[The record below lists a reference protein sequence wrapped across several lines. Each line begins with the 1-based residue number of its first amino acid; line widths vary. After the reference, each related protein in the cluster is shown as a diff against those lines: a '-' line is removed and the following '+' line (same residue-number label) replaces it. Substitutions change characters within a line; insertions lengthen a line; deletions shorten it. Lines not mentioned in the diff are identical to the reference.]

1 MKLAAKRFENVAWVA
16 LVFCVAI
23 LLYPLWLG
31 VGAVRSDIVET
42 DLKILATRERIRY
55 LETEIETR
63 ANPQHLEDWNA
74 MEFGYRPP
82 SAEQFLAGE
91 RALAGLSQTD
101 GEAAPMTMVATLDG
115 VKPAGMIGSV
125 FGRAQAAKRDPLAP
139 QSAANGDSS
148 AAASKTDPAGSA
160 GSDPSQR
167 RASQLA
173 ALGKTEKVA
182 RLDEILVNDD
192 VLNARAT
199 VTSRSDDE
207 GEL

>member
-1 MKLAAKRFENVAWVA
+1 
-16 LVFCVAI
+16 
-23 LLYPLWLG
+23 
-31 VGAVRSDIVET
+31 
-42 DLKILATRERIRY
+42 
-55 LETEIETR
+55 
-63 ANPQHLEDWNA
+63 
-74 MEFGYRPP
+74 
-82 SAEQFLAGE
+82 
-91 RALAGLSQTD
+91 
-101 GEAAPMTMVATLDG
+101 
-115 VKPAGMIGSV
+115 MIGSV

-148 AAASKTDPAGSA
+148 AAKGKTDSA
-160 GSDPSQR
+160 SNMSSDQNQQ